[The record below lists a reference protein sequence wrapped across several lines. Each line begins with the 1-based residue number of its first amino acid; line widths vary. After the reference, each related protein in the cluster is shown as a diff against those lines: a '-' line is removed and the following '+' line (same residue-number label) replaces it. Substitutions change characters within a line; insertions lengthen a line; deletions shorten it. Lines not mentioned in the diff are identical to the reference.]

1 MRQKGTKYPFIIS
14 NTDRSDKAGK
24 HWLSILKPIQK
35 KDIFL
40 FNPFCSPGLKNFI
53 NQDHKKLINRI
64 LFDLKKF
71 KLTDDKLTLT
81 KTTLLRTNFEEL
93 TKKTEK
99 AMYMTRGLFHFIED
113 FRKLHVRGNIHR
125 KSKQTHVGYFCCI
138 STRSHLAQGH
148 AVQY

>member
-93 TKKTEK
+93 TKK
-99 AMYMTRGLFHFIED
+99 
-113 FRKLHVRGNIHR
+113 N
-125 KSKQTHVGYFCCI
+125 
-138 STRSHLAQGH
+138 
-148 AVQY
+148 